1 MATSVTSTG
10 ITFPDASSQTSAAGF
25 ATGTAILFQQTAA
38 PTGWTKVTTYNDYAL
53 RIVSG
58 SASTGGSV
66 GFTTAFA
73 SGLSA
78 GATTLSTA
86 QMPSHSHGTSVTI
99 YRTQGC
105 GCPPGRFTYNY
116 QYSNPA
122 TSPLTVSSNGSDN
135 SHTHSLPS
143 FAVQYV
149 DVIIATKN

>member
-1 MATSVTSTG
+1 MTILVSGSS
-10 ITFPDASSQTSAAGF
+10 ITFPDASVQTTAGGF
-25 ATGTAILFQQTAA
+25 AAGTAILFQQTAA

-66 GFTTAFA
+66 AFSTAFA

-86 QMPSHSHGTSVTI
+86 QMPSHTHPAGLNGGGG
-99 YRTQGC
+99 GC
-105 GCPPGRFTYNY
+105 YQFPGGGGG
-116 QYSNPA
+116 
-122 TSPLTVSSNGSDN
+122 VSSSPITTGATGGGG